1 MKQTLTRDAFIHNL
15 QGERSD
21 KNSHNIMIL
30 GHAVFDLHDA
40 VKELLERT
48 KWLDKGKPEIKMAST
63 HEALKEGLSLKA
75 LKIAPLTP
83 EEEAMATKE
92 QELIDKKTGVSDAS
106 LSKDEGV
113 ESF

>member
-1 MKQTLTRDAFIHNL
+1 MNQTLTRDGFIHSL

-48 KWLDKGKPEIKMAST
+48 KWLKPVKGNVAFLEIKEIGT
-63 HEALKEGLSLKA
+63 NNKLDPVVE
-75 LKIAPLTP
+75 
-83 EEEAMATKE
+83 
-92 QELIDKKTGVSDAS
+92 
-106 LSKDEGV
+106 DEGV